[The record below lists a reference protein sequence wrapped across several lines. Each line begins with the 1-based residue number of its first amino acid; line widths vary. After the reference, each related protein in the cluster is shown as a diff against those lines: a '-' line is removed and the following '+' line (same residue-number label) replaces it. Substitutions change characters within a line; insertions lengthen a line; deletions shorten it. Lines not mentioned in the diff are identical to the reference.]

1 MENLHK
7 NIKVLWK
14 KNNISFERGI
24 YLEGDLN
31 IGNLELEIEE
41 YTPESNLNITF
52 YNENEKKLYVKKVD
66 LQEKNIIKIPNEV
79 LQIAGKVFIRL
90 TQEKNESIL
99 QAIEEVYFYVVKKKA
114 MKT

>member
-31 IGNLELEIEE
+31 IGNLELEIVE
-41 YTPESNLNITF
+41 YIPESQLNITF
-52 YNENEKKLYVKKVD
+52 YNENEKKLYVKKTE

-79 LQIAGKVFIRL
+79 LQIAGTVFIRL

-99 QAIEEVYFYVVKKKA
+99 QATEEIYFYVVKKKA